1 MNLPDDKNLTFR
13 QYVKLNKSTT
23 IQCLKVSSL
32 IFGAIAT
39 LGTFAIGLKTGEKT
53 DSWEILIACELF
65 GYGFAVFIFMLATIE
80 GYTKA
85 RLTINQFNKIDD
97 YLKRQYSIELVKRPL
112 NPKNWFMQFDIVRK
126 DGDDYYPIDEELK
139 QRLIR

>member
-1 MNLPDDKNLTFR
+1 MNFASSKQLTFR
-13 QYVKLNKSTT
+13 QYFLLNKSTA
-23 IQCLKVSSL
+23 IQCLKISSF

-39 LGTFAIGLKTGEKT
+39 VGVFVIQLKTGEKA
-53 DSWEILIACELF
+53 DSWEMLIACELF
-65 GYGFAVFIFMLATIE
+65 GYGFAVFIFILAIIE

-85 RLTINQFNKIDD
+85 RLTINQFNRIDD
-97 YLKRQYSIELVKRPL
+97 YSKQQYSIELVKKPL
-112 NPKNWFMQFDIVRK
+112 NPKYWFMQFEIVLK

>member
-1 MNLPDDKNLTFR
+1 MNLGDKKNLTFR
-13 QYVKLNKSTT
+13 QYFRLNKTT
-23 IQCLKVSSL
+23 TVQCLKVSSL

-39 LGTFAIGLKTGEKT
+39 IGVFAIGLKTGVKT

-65 GYGFAVFIFMLATIE
+65 GYAFAVFIFIVAIIE

-112 NPKNWFMQFDIVRK
+112 NPKYWFMQFDIVRK

-139 QRLIR
+139 QRLIK

>member
-1 MNLPDDKNLTFR
+1 MNLSDNKQLTFR
-13 QYVKLNKSTT
+13 QYFMLNKSTT
-23 IQCLKVSSL
+23 LHCLKISSF

-39 LGTFAIGLKTGEKT
+39 VGVFAIQLKTGEKA

-65 GYGFAVFIFMLATIE
+65 GYGLAVFIFIVAIIE

-97 YLKRQYSIELVKRPL
+97 YSKRQYSLELVKRPL
-112 NPKNWFMQFDIVRK
+112 NPKYWFMQFDIVRK